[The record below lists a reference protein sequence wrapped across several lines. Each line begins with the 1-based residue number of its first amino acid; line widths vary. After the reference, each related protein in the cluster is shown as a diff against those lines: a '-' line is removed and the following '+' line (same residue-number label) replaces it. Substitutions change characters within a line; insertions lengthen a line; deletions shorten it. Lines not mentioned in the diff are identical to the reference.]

1 MQASGVWHPYIDAVL
16 QIAGILHEKKAREQI
31 PRGSEAKIPPANHQH
46 RLRICLPK
54 PVFLPL
60 PDDHGDEKKRLEGT
74 PRERSLDLIQVHQQ
88 DENASD
94 EQYWKDS
101 LANPFHSL

>member
-31 PRGSEAKIPPANHQH
+31 PRGSEAKIPPANHLH
-46 RLRICLPK
+46 RLKICLPR
-54 PVFLPL
+54 PVFPPL
-60 PDDHGDEKKRLEGT
+60 LDDRGDEKKPLEDT
-74 PRERSLDLIQVHQQ
+74 PRERSLDLIQVHQP

-101 LANPFHSL
+101 LATRFHSL